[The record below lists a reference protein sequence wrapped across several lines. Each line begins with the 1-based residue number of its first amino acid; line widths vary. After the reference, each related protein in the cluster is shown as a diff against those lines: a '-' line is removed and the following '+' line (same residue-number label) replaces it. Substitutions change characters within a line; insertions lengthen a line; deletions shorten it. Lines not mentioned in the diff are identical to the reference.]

1 MEENKASSVF
11 DGIEIGLGTWAWGDK
26 LVWGYGNQYSAVE
39 VEESFHAAVANGIT
53 FFDTAEVYGQGK
65 SEKFLGQLIP
75 NAGRKIKIAT
85 KIMPYPW
92 RIARNALRKA
102 LEGSLKRLGLKS
114 VDLYQIHWPMP
125 PVSVEN
131 WMDQMADVYK
141 DGLISAVGVSN
152 YNTEMTKRA
161 VEALAKKDIQLA
173 SNQVEYHLLERSIEK
188 NGLFDYCKSNGIK
201 VIAYSPIAMGI
212 LSGKYTPEN
221 PPKGTRAAQYNR
233 QVLEKIQPL
242 IKLMKSIG
250 MDHDGKTA
258 SQVAINWVIAKGA
271 LPIPGAKNINQVEQN
286 AGAIGWH
293 LSAGEVK
300 RLDETSESVNQAISK
315 E

>member
-1 MEENKASSVF
+1 MEEKAATVF
-11 DGIEIGLGTWAWGDK
+11 NGIEIGLGTWAWGDK
-26 LVWGYGNQYSAVE
+26 LVWGYGNQYSAGE

-75 NAGRKIKIAT
+75 SAGAKIQIAT
-85 KIMPYPW
+85 KFMPYPW
-92 RIARNALRKA
+92 RITSNALRKA
-102 LEGSLKRLGLKS
+102 LEASLKRLGLKC

-131 WMDQMADVYK
+131 WMDQMADVYQ

-152 YNTEMTKRA
+152 YNTEMTQRA
-161 VEALAKKDIQLA
+161 VEALAKKGIPLA
-173 SNQVEYHLLERSIEK
+173 SNQVEYHLLERRIEK

-212 LSGKYTPEN
+212 LSGKYTPDN

-233 QVLEKIQPL
+233 QVLEKILPL
-242 IKLMKSIG
+242 IKLMKGIG
-250 MDHDGKTA
+250 MDHEGKTA

-293 LSAGEVK
+293 LSAEEVK
-300 RLDETSESVNQAISK
+300 KLDELSDVVNLSISRN
-315 E
+315 